1 MTQTEKKKIIER
13 LVIVPSRQKRQFW
26 GREIHSLNHLLK
38 AYPEDRFWRGVVF
51 PHKMDSIIVFRSG
64 YYSSALKKKYKLFK
78 YPIPPKS
85 EVVLGGKSGADY
97 IPSGAP
103 TTLKEFLS

>member
-13 LVIVPSRQKRQFW
+13 LVIVPSSQKRQFW

-38 AYPEDRFWRGVVF
+38 AYPEPSFWKGIAF

-64 YYSSALKKKYKLFK
+64 YYSSVLEKKYKLFK
-78 YPIPPKS
+78 YAIPPKPQ
-85 EVVLGGKSGADY
+85 VVLGDKSGSDY
-97 IPSGAP
+97 IPSGSP
-103 TTLKEFLS
+103 STLKEFLS